1 MPDLAD
7 LFPDGGI
14 DPVRGKSGKEVGEI
28 RHGLLAT
35 AIGGYDNNLLLP
47 LDCAPADIAAAEA
60 VRPADAVDRCIG
72 AALRFA
78 HGFAARA
85 DIKHKAPV
93 REDAL
98 AVRLGAGV
106 EEFSTL
112 GLCRRIE
119 AFDDRAFIVVSG
131 IAFCRHHD

>member
-1 MPDLAD
+1 MPHHIGLRVAVQEQQRWTIASGACED
-7 LFPDGGI
+7 FPDGGI

-72 AALRFA
+72 AALCFA
-78 HGFAARA
+78 HG
-85 DIKHKAPV
+85 
-93 REDAL
+93 
-98 AVRLGAGV
+98 LGA
-106 EEFSTL
+106 
-112 GLCRRIE
+112 R
-119 AFDDRAFIVVSG
+119 
-131 IAFCRHHD
+131 

>member
-1 MPDLAD
+1 MPHYIGLRVTVQEQQRRTVASGARED
-7 LFPDGGI
+7 FPDGGI
-14 DPVRGKSGKEVGEI
+14 DPVRGKSRKEVGEI

-72 AALRFA
+72 AALSLA
-78 HGFAARA
+78 HGFAPRA
-85 DIKHKAPV
+85 DIKHTAAV

-98 AVRLGAGV
+98 VVRLGADV
-106 EEFSTL
+106 A
-112 GLCRRIE
+112 
-119 AFDDRAFIVVSG
+119 AFHTF
-131 IAFCRHHD
+131 